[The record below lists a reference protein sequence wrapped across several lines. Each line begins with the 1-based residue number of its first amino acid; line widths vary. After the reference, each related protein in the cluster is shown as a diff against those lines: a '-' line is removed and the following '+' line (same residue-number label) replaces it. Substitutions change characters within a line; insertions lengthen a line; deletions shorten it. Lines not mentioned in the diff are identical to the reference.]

1 VSPRQSVEDIDA
13 EYNQSYTP
21 DMKTAISLPDEV
33 FESAEQLA
41 KRLGKS
47 RSELYVVAINEYID
61 RNTDTFVQESLD
73 RVYSRNDSHVD
84 PTLNSMQLKSIVHEE
99 W

>member
-1 VSPRQSVEDIDA
+1 
-13 EYNQSYTP
+13 
-21 DMKTAISLPDEV
+21 MKTAISLPDEV

-47 RSELYVVAINEYID
+47 RSELYALAINDYLD
-61 RNTDTFVQESLD
+61 RNNESAVQESLD
-73 RVYSRNDSHVD
+73 QVYSKNKSHVD
-84 PTLNSMQLKSIVHEE
+84 SNLKTMQMKSIAREE

>member
-1 VSPRQSVEDIDA
+1 
-13 EYNQSYTP
+13 
-21 DMKTAISLPDEV
+21 MKTAISLPNET

-47 RSELYVVAINEYID
+47 RSELYTLAINDYLE
-61 RNTDTFVQESLD
+61 RNNDTHVQESLNS
-73 RVYSRNDSHVD
+73 VYSQTDSQLD
-84 PTLNSMQLKSIVHEE
+84 PNLETMQLKSIAREE

>member
-1 VSPRQSVEDIDA
+1 
-13 EYNQSYTP
+13 
-21 DMKTAISLPDEV
+21 MKTAISLPDEV

-47 RSELYVVAINEYID
+47 RSELYALAINDYVG
-61 RNTDTFVQESLD
+61 RNSEANVRASLD
-73 RVYSRNDSHVD
+73 RVYSQNESQIDA
-84 PTLNSMQLKSIVHEE
+84 TLATMQSKLLTREE

>member
-1 VSPRQSVEDIDA
+1 
-13 EYNQSYTP
+13 
-21 DMKTAISLPDEV
+21 MKTAISLPNET

-47 RSELYVVAINEYID
+47 RSELYTLAINDYLE
-61 RNTDTFVQESLD
+61 RNNDAHVQESLD
-73 RVYSRNDSHVD
+73 SIYSQVESQLD
-84 PTLNSMQLKSIVHEE
+84 PNLGAMQTKSITREE

>member
-1 VSPRQSVEDIDA
+1 
-13 EYNQSYTP
+13 
-21 DMKTAISLPDEV
+21 MKTAISLPDEV

-47 RSELYVVAINEYID
+47 RSELYTLAINDYLD
-61 RNTDTFVQESLD
+61 RNNESVVQESLD
-73 RVYSRNDSHVD
+73 QFYSHNNSRVDTNLG
-84 PTLNSMQLKSIVHEE
+84 TMQMKSIAREE

>member
-1 VSPRQSVEDIDA
+1 
-13 EYNQSYTP
+13 
-21 DMKTAISLPDEV
+21 MKTAISLPDEV

-47 RSELYVVAINEYID
+47 RSELYALAINDYLARNND
-61 RNTDTFVQESLD
+61 RFVQESLN
-73 RVYSRNDSHVD
+73 RVYSQNDSHVD
-84 PTLNSMQLKSIVHEE
+84 PILKTMQSKSVIREE

>member
-1 VSPRQSVEDIDA
+1 MSPRQSAEDIDA

>member
-1 VSPRQSVEDIDA
+1 
-13 EYNQSYTP
+13 
-21 DMKTAISLPDEV
+21 MKTAISLPDEV

-47 RSELYVVAINEYID
+47 RSELYALAINDYLD
-61 RNTDTFVQESLD
+61 RNNDSLVQESLD
-73 RVYSRNDSHVD
+73 QVYSHNESRVDS
-84 PTLNSMQLKSIVHEE
+84 TLKTMQLKSVNREE

>member
-1 VSPRQSVEDIDA
+1 MSPRQSVEDIDA

-21 DMKTAISLPDEV
+21 NMKTAISLPDEV